1 MLITAG
7 RRQGEF
13 HPGWEE
19 QECLTIAS
27 HGASLTTWR
36 VSGGNHLITAVGGR
50 IKIASH
56 GASIDCMDYVGW
68 ELPYCCC

>member
-19 QECLTIAS
+19 QECLTIAF
-27 HGASLTTWR
+27 
-36 VSGGNHLITAVGGR
+36 
-50 IKIASH
+50 H
-56 GASIDCMDYVGW
+56 GASIDHMASIGW
-68 ELPYCCC
+68 ESPYYCCWG